1 MTTRTLASLAASML
15 FPLLACAQG
24 TGQGEPQGGDRPSER
39 IENLR
44 KVRLVEILELKEDQ
58 SVRFLA
64 RMNEHDAARRN
75 LMKER
80 GDALDRLE
88 RLIRNKAD
96 DGEYEKAFA
105 DVAAVDD
112 KIAAE
117 RRSFFAGLSDILTP
131 TQRAKMLIFERRFE
145 RELREAMREA
155 QRRRREQSQQPQ

>member
-1 MTTRTLASLAASML
+1 MTNRIPASLAAFVL
-15 FPLLACAQG
+15 IPLLAAAQG
-24 TGQGEPQGGDRPSER
+24 TGQGEPQGSDRPSER

-58 SVRFLA
+58 AVRFLA
-64 RMNEHDAARRN
+64 RMNEHDAARRS
-75 LMKER
+75 LVKER

-96 DGEYEKAFA
+96 DNEYEKAFA

-117 RRSFFAGLSDILTP
+117 RKGFFAGLSDILTP

-145 RELREAMREA
+145 RELRDAMREA

>member
-1 MTTRTLASLAASML
+1 MTHRPLAVLAALVL
-15 FPLLACAQG
+15 FPLLAHAQG
-24 TGQGEPQGGDRPSER
+24 TGQGEPQGTDRPSER

-75 LMKER
+75 LMKDR

-88 RLIRNKAD
+88 RLIRNKAE
-96 DGEYEKAFA
+96 DGEYAKAFA

-112 KIAAE
+112 RIAAE
-117 RRSFFAGLSDILTP
+117 RKSFFSGLSDILTP

-155 QRRRREQSQQPQ
+155 QRRRKEQSQQSQ